1 MIVDAFDEKHGIRQL
16 LKEKNSSPA
25 FIKLFPSVSQL
36 GVIQRGFA
44 AVLSQ
49 ALS

>member
-1 MIVDAFDEKHGIRQL
+1 MIVDAFDEKLGMRQL

-25 FIKLFPSVSQL
+25 FIKLFPSISLL

-44 AVLSQ
+44 AVPSQ
-49 ALS
+49 AFS